1 MHIKHDDQ
9 LEYIQLWK
17 ESGLTKAEF
26 CRQMGIRY
34 QNFMAWI
41 YNNVHK
47 VKNISEHRQD
57 LTTEQQIVS
66 VSITDTKSKSDYTSC
81 LIIHLKDALLE
92 IPPGFPSEEVEY
104 IITTLRI

>member
-1 MHIKHDDQ
+1 MQIKHDDQ

-17 ESGLTKAEF
+17 ESGLSKAEF

-41 YNNVHK
+41 YNNAHK
-47 VKNISEHRQD
+47 VKNLSEHRQD
-57 LTTEQQIVS
+57 LTTEQQIIS
-66 VSITDTKSKSDYTSC
+66 VSITDTDKELDSPSC
-81 LIIHLKDALLE
+81 LILHLKDSLLE

-104 IITTLRI
+104 IIKTLRI